1 MVPSTIT
8 PKALENTMYKDELF
22 VCRGVTFVE
31 LLVTLSIFSILL
43 AVGVPSFSQ
52 FTANNRLNSYA
63 NTLFSHLS
71 LARSEAI
78 KRNTRVAICKSMDGS
93 SCASSGDWS
102 QGWIVF
108 VDLDNN
114 ASVGNDE
121 QIITTMPALSA
132 GFSFAGNT
140 NVSNYISYDGQG
152 IQKLTSG
159 GFQSGTITL
168 CPAAPAAAGNGR
180 DVILSSSGRSRVT
193 KITTCS

>member
-1 MVPSTIT
+1 MM
-8 PKALENTMYKDELF
+8 PKVLEETMYKDELF
-22 VCRGVTFVE
+22 VCRGVTLIE
-31 LLVTLSIFSILL
+31 LLVALSVFSILL

-108 VDLDNN
+108 VDLNNN
-114 ASVGNDE
+114 ANISSDE
-121 QIITTMPALSA
+121 QIITTMPALAA
-132 GFSFAGNT
+132 GYSFSGNA
-140 NVSNYISYDGQG
+140 NVSDYISYDGQG
-152 IQKLTSG
+152 IPKLTSG
-159 GFQSGTITL
+159 GFQSGTIML
-168 CPAAPAAAGNGR
+168 CPAAPAAAGSGR
-180 DVILSSSGRSRVT
+180 DVILSSSGRSRIT
-193 KITTCS
+193 KITTCL